1 MMVPLESGGVDG
13 DVPEDDRLCL
23 LMEVDK

>member
-1 MMVPLESGGVDG
+1 MMVLLESGGADG